1 MIKGL
6 SAPYVL
12 YADWRSFQASLI
24 SSGPLGTSAA
34 DGNNGLFVIP
44 RGNGSK
50 QNLTIIAS
58 EGEGWEHVSVPG
70 NSQDAF
76 SCTVMMNTNG
86 SFSWFS

>member
-1 MIKGL
+1 MKV
-6 SAPYVL
+6 PE
-12 YADWRSFQASLI
+12 SFRI

-50 QNLTIIAS
+50 QNLTVIAS

-70 NSQDAF
+70 NAQDAF

-86 SFSWFS
+86 SFSRFS